1 MRVVADADEN
11 TVGYIIL
18 HWLTGQ
24 SFIHSFSSA
33 VVDVTQRPTE
43 MGAEKTEKWKL
54 CGNKRRV
61 RCR

>member
-1 MRVVADADEN
+1 MRAVADADEN

-33 VVDVTQRPTE
+33 VVGRRDTE
-43 MGAEKTEKWKL
+43 THRDGGRENGEMEIM
-54 CGNKRRV
+54 RQ
-61 RCR
+61 